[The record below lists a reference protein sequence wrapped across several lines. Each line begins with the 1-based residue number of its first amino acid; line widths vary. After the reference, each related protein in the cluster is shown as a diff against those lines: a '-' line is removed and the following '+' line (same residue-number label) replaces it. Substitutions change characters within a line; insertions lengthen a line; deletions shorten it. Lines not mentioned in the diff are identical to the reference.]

1 MPNLQLYDKL
11 LQFPL
16 FQGMSRDDLMQ
27 VVTRTKFDFVKIPAG
42 KRVVKEGE
50 PCDRLYF
57 LVNGTIKIE
66 TPSDDHSY
74 TFIEELSAPYAIQ
87 PECLFGLSQRFR
99 GTCQALTDL
108 NLIAIDKKEV
118 INLSDDFIVFRIN
131 MVNLFATHA
140 QKLLSRPWART
151 PRDLR
156 GRITR
161 FFIVHCH
168 RPAGPKT
175 VHILM
180 EQLAIEMNDSRLDV
194 SRTLNAMRADG
205 LIQLAR
211 GRIII
216 PALERLL
223 F

>member
-1 MPNLQLYDKL
+1 MPSLQLYDKL

-16 FQGMSRDDLMQ
+16 FQGMGRGDLMQ
-27 VVTRTKFDFVKIPAG
+27 VVTRTKFDFVKIAAG

-57 LVNGTIKIE
+57 LVNGTIKTE
-66 TPSDDHSY
+66 TPADDHSY
-74 TFIEELSAPYAIQ
+74 TFVEELSAPYAIQ

-99 GTCQALTDL
+99 STCQALTDL

-118 INLSDDFIVFRIN
+118 VNLSDSFIVFRIN
-131 MVNLFATHA
+131 LVNLFATNT

-156 GRITR
+156 GRIIR
-161 FFIVHCH
+161 FFITHCQ

-175 VHILM
+175 VYILM

-194 SRTLNAMRADG
+194 SRALNAMQADG
-205 LIQLAR
+205 LIQLSR